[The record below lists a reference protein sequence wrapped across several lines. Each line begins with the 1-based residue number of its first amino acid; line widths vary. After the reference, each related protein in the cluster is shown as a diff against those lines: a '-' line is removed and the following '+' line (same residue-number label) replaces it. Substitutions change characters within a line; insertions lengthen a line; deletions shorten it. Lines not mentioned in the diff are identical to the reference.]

1 MRGSSRTNVSE
12 RDKGSQ
18 SGLKLKVEAILA
30 GKSGQV
36 AERDE
41 VKLSPAH

>member
-18 SGLKLKVEAILA
+18 SGLKLNVEAII

-41 VKLSPAH
+41 VKVSPAH